1 MSKGLLLLVQG
12 TWSISRESFKVWD
25 ASGDCIYIFIR
36 EDRVHGRG
44 KSVLADWL
52 AGCKYGVSAFKSMEE
67 RERDR

>member
-1 MSKGLLLLVQG
+1 VEDNMSKGLLLLVQG
-12 TWSISRESFKVWD
+12 NWRFKVWGD

-44 KSVLADWL
+44 QSVLADWL